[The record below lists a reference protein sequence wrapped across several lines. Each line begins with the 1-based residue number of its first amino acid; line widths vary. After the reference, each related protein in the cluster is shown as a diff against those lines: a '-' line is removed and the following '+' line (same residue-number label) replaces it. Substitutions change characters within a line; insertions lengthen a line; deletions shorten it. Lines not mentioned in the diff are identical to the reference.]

1 MAALMDIQSEE
12 RSKEEVIEDILQKM
26 WKYVLISVKYKHTF
40 FIVFSQGIGKLKL
53 ILWSDI

>member
-40 FIVFSQGIGKLKL
+40 LLSFHKV
-53 ILWSDI
+53 